1 MWLLDTDHLSILQR
15 GGSTALLLQMRLGQV
30 PVEEVGT
37 TIINYE
43 EQMRG
48 WLAEAARA
56 STPARVRDAYALL
69 EEHIANFR
77 DLEVLSFGAEP
88 SDQFE
93 LLRQAKIRIGTKDLR
108 VAAISRAAGATL
120 LTRNLRHFEQVPGLK
135 AEDWS
140 V

>member
-15 GGSTALLLQMRLGQV
+15 GGSTALPLQMRLRQV

-56 STPARVRDAYALL
+56 NTPARVQDAYALL

-77 DLEVLSFGAEP
+77 DLAVLSFGAEP
-88 SDQFE
+88 SKQFE
-93 LLRQAKIRIGTKDLR
+93 RLRQAKIRIGTKDLR
-108 VAAISRAAGATL
+108 IAAICLVNGATL
-120 LTRNLRHFEQVPGLK
+120 LTRNLRHFEQVPNLN

-140 V
+140 A